1 MVAAMMGCKLA
12 LLACLQWCFIV
23 LVCVRT
29 QCVPSVATRVVAKIY
44 RPIFLNKT

>member
-12 LLACLQWCFIV
+12 LFACGQWCFIV

-29 QCVPSVATRVVAKIY
+29 QCVPSVATRVVARIY
-44 RPIFLNKT
+44 RLFFFP

>member
-29 QCVPSVATRVVAKIY
+29 QCVPSVATRVVARIY
-44 RPIFLNKT
+44 RLFFFH